1 MKLIFRN
8 ASQEDLPDLVNMLA
22 DDKLGALRE
31 DNSHPLNTK
40 YLDAFGCI
48 HKDPNNELIVVGNGE
63 SILGML
69 QLTFIPYLTRL
80 GSWRCL
86 IEGVRVQSQFRGQG
100 FGTEIIQWAIER
112 AKERHCSLVQL
123 TTDKQ
128 RSDALHFYEKL
139 GFKASHEGLKLQ
151 L

>member
-1 MKLIFRN
+1 MKFIFRN
-8 ASQEDLPDLVNMLA
+8 ARQDDLPYLVKMLA

-31 DNSHPLNTK
+31 DNTPPLNNK
-40 YLDAFGCI
+40 YLDAFSCI
-48 HKDPNNELIVVGNGE
+48 DKDPNNELIVMESGE
-63 SILGML
+63 AIIGML

-86 IEGVRVQSQFRGQG
+86 IEGVRIQSQFRGQG
-100 FGTEIIQWAIER
+100 LGSELINWAIER

>member
-1 MKLIFRN
+1 MKLTFRN
-8 ASQEDLPDLVNMLA
+8 ATQEDLPDLVQMLA

-31 DNSHPLNTK
+31 DTTSPLNTR
-40 YLDAFGCI
+40 YLNAFYSI
-48 HKDPNNELIVVGNGE
+48 EQDSNNELIVACHEEKIV
-63 SILGML
+63 GML

-86 IEGVRVQSQFRGQG
+86 IEGVRVQSDFRGQG
-100 FGTEIIQWAIER
+100 GGSKLLKWAIER

-128 RSDALHFYEKL
+128 RADALHFYEKL
-139 GFKASHEGLKLQ
+139 GFTASHEGLKLQ